1 MKIKALNIF
10 TSIQGEG
17 TTIGE
22 PSIFI
27 RLPNCN
33 LSCTFCD
40 TSKELSSPPKTYDL
54 SSLPSDYPQ
63 NLIIT
68 GGEPLLPSN
77 SETLSHLLTYLYQT
91 KNFKNLTIET
101 NGTLIPTKE
110 VYFNPFFPNST
121 LYSVSPKFDYINPKV
136 LKFFNSFAN
145 NTQFKFVIDE
155 TKILDQLL
163 TIQNLIKDLDLKKP
177 IILQQQTSP
186 SDSIEDYLHK
196 NSILIKQTL
205 SHKINAKVI
214 PQFHYI
220 LKIP

>member
-22 PSIFI
+22 PSTFI

-33 LSCTFCD
+33 LSCPFCD
-40 TSKELSSPPKTYDL
+40 TSKELSLAPIEFDL
-54 SSLPSDYPQ
+54 SALPSDYPQ

-77 SETLSHLLTYLYQT
+77 SKTLANLLIYLYQT

-101 NGTLIPTKE
+101 NGTLIPPKS
-110 VYFNPFFPNST
+110 VFFNPFFSST
-121 LYSVSPKFDYINPKV
+121 LYSVSPKFDHINSKV
-136 LKFFNSFAN
+136 LEFFNSPTN
-145 NTQFKFVIDE
+145 NSQFKFVIDE
-155 TKILDQLL
+155 NQSLDQLKI
-163 TIQNLIKDLDLKKP
+163 IQNLIKDLELKKS
-177 IILQQQTSP
+177 IILQPQTSTDDTL
-186 SDSIEDYLHK
+186 SDYLLK
-196 NSILIKQTL
+196 CKDLIEETL